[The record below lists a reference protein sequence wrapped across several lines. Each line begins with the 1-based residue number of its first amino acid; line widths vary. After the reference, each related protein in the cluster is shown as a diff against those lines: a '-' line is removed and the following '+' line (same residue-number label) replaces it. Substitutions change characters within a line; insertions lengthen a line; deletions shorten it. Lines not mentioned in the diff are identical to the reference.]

1 MAAIVSREVA
11 AQVQR
16 EQVRMLVLL
25 GELQRAL
32 RNQPQLDDLADQLRK
47 TMTRHVHLVDG
58 VLDVRRRS
66 VADAKA
72 AATSRRRRTRKALWR
87 SLSLQRVI

>member
-58 VLDVRRRS
+58 VLD
-66 VADAKA
+66 AITDDDH
-72 AATSRRRRTRKALWR
+72 LPP
-87 SLSLQRVI
+87 LDHEL